1 MIARRS
7 RNGEWRTGKDF
18 RVICT
23 CQVHAA
29 RQGSPWRRAARV
41 AVRTVAA
48 LATLPIAFMAFDLPI
63 NAMNLKLDTAVQK
76 IDALR
81 SRGMR
86 AASRPSAPRPRSVA
100 PSTAARPATPARNAR
115 QELRIFT
122 TDAIREQFAPMPH
135 VFTFDAVKEEYF
147 RTKVPYGAIIY
158 REARKNNLPPELVAA
173 MVHTESDFRP
183 GLVSHK
189 SAQGL
194 MQIVP
199 DTARLLGIAN
209 VFDPEQNIAAGTKYF
224 RYLLDRFDDERV
236 ALAAYNAGEGKVERC
251 GCIPAISET
260 QSYIEKVNVRAHRY
274 RQRVRN
280 TYIAARR
287 IKGPDFH

>member
-1 MIARRS
+1 MVGVPLAFAAFDINSAM
-7 RNGEWRTGKDF
+7 NLN
-18 RVICT
+18 VIGLND
-23 CQVHAA
+23 ADL
-29 RQGSPWRRAARV
+29 
-41 AVRTVAA
+41 RTVQTARASAA
-48 LATLPIAFMAFDLPI
+48 NGTLPIFTTKEVRDQFL
-63 NAMNLKLDTAVQK
+63 
-76 IDALR
+76 
-81 SRGMR
+81 
-86 AASRPSAPRPRSVA
+86 APKDPPRSL
-100 PSTAARPATPARNAR
+100 TID
-115 QELRIFT
+115 LF
-122 TDAIREQFAPMPH
+122 
-135 VFTFDAVKEEYF
+135 KEAYF
-147 RTKVPYGAIIY
+147 REHVPYGEIIF

-224 RYLLDRFDDERV
+224 RYLLDRFDDERI